1 MNSNHD
7 TVTVPVDELRA
18 LMETV
23 EDLTHAVLYS
33 QRGDDAWG
41 VLSADKLR
49 RKMTAQGGQFGLK
62 GWYCRNHLHLKP
74 GDRVYREDGDGER
87 EYSTILAV
95 TKFAGY
101 LDDGL
106 SGWTPWRYL
115 HTDARRHDEPAF
127 DVTDWGAI
135 ARHMG
140 YPRDEARTPDD
151 VTAKRLLRS
160 IDGDDQT
167 GGAR

>member
-1 MNSNHD
+1 MKSNHD
-7 TVTVPVDELRA
+7 TVTIPVDELRA

-49 RKMTAQGGQFGLK
+49 REITARGGQFGLK
-62 GWYCRNHLHLKP
+62 GWYGRNHLHLKP
-74 GDRVYREDGDGER
+74 GDKVYREDGEGER
-87 EYSTILAV
+87 DYSTILAV
-95 TKFAGY
+95 TTFAAY
-101 LDDGL
+101 LDDGV
-106 SGWTPWRYL
+106 SGWLPWRYL

-135 ARHMG
+135 AVHMG
-140 YPRDEARTPDD
+140 YRRDGYLSPDD
-151 VTAKRLLRS
+151 VTARHLLRAL
-160 IDGDDQT
+160 GDEEDQ